1 MKRVLKKLIVVAD
14 AYWNGYVCKSADV
27 AAMVFNI
34 FHMEMRKKK
43 MICSRAP

>member
-1 MKRVLKKLIVVAD
+1 MLKKLIVVAD

-34 FHMEMRKKK
+34 FPYGNAKKK